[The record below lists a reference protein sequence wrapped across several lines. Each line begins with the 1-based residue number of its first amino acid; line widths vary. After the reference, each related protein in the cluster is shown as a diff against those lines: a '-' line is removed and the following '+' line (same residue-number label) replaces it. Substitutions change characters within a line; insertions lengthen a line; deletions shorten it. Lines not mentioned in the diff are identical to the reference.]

1 MTTNK
6 LVFMNR
12 DSRDHS
18 SKAIALRRYKRM
30 KGKTLKHILLDRFL
44 NQYGYDK
51 GMVTAEAIVEDVLEI
66 IEQFYRFNDNSF
78 LKQGQL
84 VWPAVPVDEY
94 PAKGKTIA
102 QTKLIPV
109 VLDFLIDE
117 DLELLRLPAP
127 MHAREIKLL
136 KIERWTQ
143 QAFDQGA
150 LLTQLDLAVLLGVNE
165 YTAGKYV
172 RDFQSLYNRVLP
184 TRGNIQNLGSGQTHK
199 CEIIA
204 LYLNGYLVPT
214 ICQKTNHSK
223 EAVERYIRDFESVRL
238 LYPEFKDL
246 QTISLIIRLSKGVV
260 KQYIDLLPLEN

>member
-1 MTTNK
+1 MALNNLK
-6 LVFMNR
+6 FMNR
-12 DSRDHS
+12 DTRDHS

-66 IEQFYRFNDNSF
+66 IEQYYRFNDNSF

-84 VWPAVPVDEY
+84 VWPAVPTDEL

-102 QTKLIPV
+102 QTRLIPV
-109 VLDFLIDE
+109 ILDFLIDD
-117 DLELLRLPAP
+117 DLELLKLPAP
-127 MHAREIKLL
+127 MHAREFKML

-172 RDFQSLYNRVLP
+172 RDFQSLYNRILP
-184 TRGNIQNLGSGQTHK
+184 TRGDIQDLGSAHTHK
-199 CEIIA
+199 AEIVA
-204 LYLNGYLVPT
+204 LHLQGYLVPT
-214 ICQKTNHSK
+214 ICQKSNHSK
-223 EAVERYIRDFESVRL
+223 EAVERYIRDFESVRM
-238 LYPEFKDL
+238 LYTQFKDIE
-246 QTISLIIRLSKGVV
+246 TISLITRLSKRVV
-260 KQYIDLLPLEN
+260 QQYIDLLPSET

>member
-1 MTTNK
+1 MTLNNLK
-6 LVFMNR
+6 FVNR
-12 DSRDHS
+12 DTRDHS
-18 SKAIALRRYKRM
+18 GKAIGLRRYKRM
-30 KGKTLKHILLDRFL
+30 KGKSLKHILLDRFL

-51 GMVTAEAIVEDVLEI
+51 GLVTAEAIVKDVLEI
-66 IEQFYRFNDNSF
+66 IEQYYRFNDNSF

-109 VLDFLIDE
+109 VLDFLIDG
-117 DLELLRLPAP
+117 DLELLKVPTP

-172 RDFQSLYNRVLP
+172 RDFQSLHNRILP
-184 TRGNIQNLGSGQTHK
+184 TRGNIHDMGAAHTHK
-199 CEIIA
+199 GEIIA
-204 LYLNGYLVPT
+204 LYLEGYLVPT

-238 LYPEFKDL
+238 LYPEFNDIE
-246 QTISLIIRLSKGVV
+246 TISLIIRLSKRVV
-260 KQYIDLLPLEN
+260 QQYIDLLPVEI